1 MSRIGKQS
9 IAVPQEVE
17 VTVEPPVIRFS
28 GPKGSA
34 MLTIP
39 APVNIHHQNGVIL
52 VNVKDPANA
61 KQKALWGTFQRLI
74 TNNINGLTRGFTKK
88 LRMQGI
94 GYRAGIQGN
103 KLLLEIGFSH
113 PVILPIPSDIT
124 IQVENNNTITVS
136 GIDKQRVGQIAANI
150 RSVKKPE
157 PYKGKGIMY
166 EGEIIRRKA
175 GKQAAS
181 GK

>member
-1 MSRIGKQS
+1 MSRIGKQP
-9 IAVPQEVE
+9 ITIPQEVG
-17 VTVEPPVIRFS
+17 VTVLPSLIHVN

-34 MLTIP
+34 TVAIP
-39 APVNIHHQNGVIL
+39 LLVNIQYQNSAIL
-52 VNVKDPANA
+52 ISVKNPANA
-61 KQKALWGTFQRLI
+61 QQKALWGTTQRLI
-74 TNNINGLTRGFTKK
+74 TNTIKGLTTGFTKK
-88 LRMQGI
+88 LTMHGV
-94 GYRAGIQGN
+94 GYRAGIQGK

-113 PVILPIPSDIT
+113 PVTLPIPDDIA
-124 IQVENNNTITVS
+124 IQVENNTTIIVS
-136 GIDKQRVGQIAANI
+136 GINKQRVGQVAANI
-150 RSVKKPE
+150 RSAKKPE